1 MNEVVIKINYENE
14 NPTVSGRE
22 LYSALMIDTPYR
34 IWFPRMCG
42 YGFIE
47 GRDFNPYKNVRVQNE
62 GSRSVARE
70 VSDHQLTIAM
80 AKEICMIQRSEIGKR
95 CREYFLDIEKKWN
108 SPEAVIARALL
119 IANHQLQLVKGENTK
134 LLEENT
140 EQAEKIKS
148 MLPKASY
155 YDYVLN
161 AEGLM
166 PISTI
171 AKDYG
176 KSAVWL
182 NKWLHE
188 QGIQYRQGKVWL
200 LYQKYADMGYVKSK
214 TYTVSDENGNPN
226 AKFHTC
232 WTQKGRLMIYELLKS
247 HGILPLMEQ
256 NGGNS

>member
-1 MNEVVIKINYENE
+1 MNDIMIAVNYENDR
-14 NPTVSGRE
+14 PSVSGRE
-22 LYSALMIDTPYR
+22 LHAALLIDTPYHK
-34 IWFPRMCG
+34 WFPRMCE
-42 YGFIE
+42 YGFTE
-47 GRDFNPYKNVRVQNE
+47 NVDY
-62 GSRSVARE
+62 SVTDIF
-70 VSDHQLTIAM
+70 VHNSKGGKQGYIDHRLTIDM
-80 AKEICMIQRSEIGKR
+80 AKELCMIQRSEIGKR

-134 LLEENT
+134 LLEANT
-140 EQAEKIKS
+140 EQAEKIKG

-155 YDYVLN
+155 YDYVLS

-188 QGIQYRQGKVWL
+188 QGVQYKQGQVWL

-214 TYTVSDENGNPN
+214 TYTVSDANGDPN
-226 AKFHTC
+226 AKLHTC
-232 WTQKGRLMIYELLKS
+232 WTQKGRLFIYELLKE
-247 HGILPLMEQ
+247 HGILPLIERD
-256 NGGNS
+256 GGNT

>member
-1 MNEVVIKINYENE
+1 MNEIAINVNYDNE
-14 NPTVSGRE
+14 KPTISGRE
-22 LYSALMIDTPYR
+22 LHAALEIKTAYKD
-34 IWFPRMCG
+34 WFPRMCE
-42 YGFIE
+42 YGFVQ
-47 GRDFNPYKNVRVQNE
+47 GKDFNPLKIERVQNE
-62 GSRSVARE
+62 GKRNVIRE
-70 VSDHQLTIAM
+70 VNDHQLTIDM
-80 AKEICMIQRSEIGKR
+80 AKELCMIQRSEIGKR

-119 IANHQLQLVKGENTK
+119 IANHQLQLVKGGNTK

-226 AKFHTC
+226 AKLHTC